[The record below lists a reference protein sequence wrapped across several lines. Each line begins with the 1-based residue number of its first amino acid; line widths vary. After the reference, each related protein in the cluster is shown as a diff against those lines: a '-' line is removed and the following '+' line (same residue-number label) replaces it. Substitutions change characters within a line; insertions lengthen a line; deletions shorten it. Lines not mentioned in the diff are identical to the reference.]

1 MLILVV
7 DDEPDH
13 RTLARRVMERGG
25 HTVLTARDA
34 SHALEVMADHDVEL
48 VVTDL
53 HMPGMDGVELA
64 ERIHAEHPDV
74 VCIVWSSVKD
84 SQHGRVLPKN
94 VMMVDVNSWI
104 EQHTPDATES
114 GPSQP

>member
-13 RTLARRVMERGG
+13 RSLARRVMERGG

-34 SHALEVMADHDVEL
+34 SHALEMMADHAVDL

-53 HMPGMDGVELA
+53 HMPGEDGLELA
-64 ERIHAEHPDV
+64 ERVHEEYPDV
-74 VCIVWSSVKD
+74 VCIVWSSVRD
-84 SQHGRVLPKN
+84 SQGGRVLPKN
-94 VMMVDVNSWI
+94 VMTLDVDSWL
-104 EQHTPDATES
+104 EQHAPDLTEP
-114 GPSQP
+114 GPDQP